1 MKVKDKYPELKS
13 YTADEKTGKIKNV
26 TLEDDTSFTFDSF
39 IDLFK
44 RRLSTIIAG
53 ERIGWGDYVRYQK
66 QISAEAMEV
75 HLDVAEAKAQVA
87 ALKIPKMTKGQV
99 IAIGTII
106 ILIFVGVIVLMFLKS
121 MGLIG

>member
-1 MKVKDKYPELKS
+1 M
-13 YTADEKTGKIKNV
+13 
-26 TLEDDTSFTFDSF
+26 
-39 IDLFK
+39 
-44 RRLSTIIAG
+44 
-53 ERIGWGDYVRYQK
+53 RYQK